1 VTVKITQESLQS
13 LGQALMWAQRALLVS
28 AVVFLAYCALA
39 YFDAWVYQAR
49 QNRALDQQPIVEHRE
64 DIAMPGA
71 SHRTSSP
78 ASVVP
83 ANGGLLGRIEIARV
97 GLSVV
102 VAEGVGSK
110 TLRRAAGHIPGT
122 ALPGHDGNVGI
133 AGHRDTFFRPLEKVR
148 VNDVVVL
155 TAHGIEYRYRVV
167 FSQVVSPEDVAVL
180 DPTGHEVLT
189 LVTCHPFYFI
199 GPAPNRFIVRAARV

>member
-1 VTVKITQESLQS
+1 VIIRITQGSLQS
-13 LGQALMWAQRALLVS
+13 FRQALTWAQRALLVTA
-28 AVVFLAYCALA
+28 AVSLAYYAFV
-39 YFDAWVYQAR
+39 YYDAWSYQTR
-49 QNRALDQQPIVEHRE
+49 QNRALDQLAIVEHRE
-64 DIAMPGA
+64 DIAMRGA
-71 SHRTSSP
+71 SDRTASP
-78 ASVVP
+78 ASVAP
-83 ANGGLLGRIEIARV
+83 AIDGLVGRIEIARI

-102 VAEGVGSK
+102 VAEGVGS

-122 ALPGHDGNVGI
+122 ALPGHNGNVGI

-167 FSQVVSPEDVAVL
+167 FSQVVSPSDVAVL
-180 DPTGHEVLT
+180 DPTGDDVLT
-189 LVTCHPFYFI
+189 LVTCHPFYFV